1 MVYHRLKQKLL
12 YRMKE
17 ATSEY
22 TNKFKDDLTL
32 ITVFSFPV
40 ETQIKSFLEQ

>member
-1 MVYHRLKQKLL
+1 
-12 YRMKE
+12 MKE

-32 ITVFSFPV
+32 ITGFSFSGGNSDK
-40 ETQIKSFLEQ
+40 IFSGHLEQ